1 MERSAGSERGFAD
14 DAAIFCDRIS
24 VTLEVRWRVKI
35 QVVWRKPTASTLLPA
50 ERVHG
55 GPAVRIADD
64 GADCIHVARVA
75 GGEAGGGKR
84 RGTRAAEH
92 SIGPGQWHR
101 PIAVTAH
108 VTRGIQGVC
117 KRVRSSERTSTR
129 IENAQVFPQSGRVPK
144 RDAVTASILIVAI
157 RLAGHAAQRIHA
169 FDAGQTVVA

>member
-24 VTLEVRWRVKI
+24 VTLEVRRRVKI

-75 GGEAGGGKR
+75 GGGKR

-101 PIAVTAH
+101 PIAVTAP
-108 VTRGIQGVC
+108 VT
-117 KRVRSSERTSTR
+117 
-129 IENAQVFPQSGRVPK
+129 
-144 RDAVTASILIVAI
+144 
-157 RLAGHAAQRIHA
+157 
-169 FDAGQTVVA
+169 